1 MKLFSD
7 FTSWISR
14 AFSDAGTP
22 SSSRLMTAVSM
33 LVVLIGWLHV
43 AIHTHTMPDP
53 LGTGAAAA
61 LGTAPLTLH
70 SVVNGWGKD
79 RSGDKDEKPQP

>member
-1 MKLFSD
+1 MKFLSD
-7 FTSWISR
+7 LSNWISK
-14 AFSDAGTP
+14 AFSDDGVP

-33 LVVLIGWLHV
+33 LIVLIGWLHV
-43 AIHTHTMPDP
+43 AIHTHAMPDAM
-53 LGTGAAAA
+53 GTGAAAA

-79 RSGDKDEKPQP
+79 HGGDKDKS